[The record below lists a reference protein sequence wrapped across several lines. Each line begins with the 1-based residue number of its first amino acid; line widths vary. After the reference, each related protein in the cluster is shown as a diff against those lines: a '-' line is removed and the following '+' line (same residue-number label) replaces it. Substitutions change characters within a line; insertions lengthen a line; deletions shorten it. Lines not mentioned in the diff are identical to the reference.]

1 MRIAHLGLNSGQ
13 MKKRVRQVAEL
24 ARRISSGDGADR
36 NLLERFRR
44 RCDELLADDRLQLYR
59 WLATEFEVGRAQIED
74 PISGVRAASEDDRFT
89 WNERV
94 RELRKA
100 IASPRQAVFAN
111 LITTTGGL
119 EFVLELRA
127 EVLDAQRQG
136 EEGLEPLEE
145 DIAHLLNRWC
155 QHGLLFVEE
164 IDLGSPYK
172 TIQFLKERE
181 MVHPMVSLEE
191 MGQRLGEDR
200 MCFALHHVVMPEE
213 PVVFIEVALSRGLLR
228 SIHEVIDDPQGERVP
243 ISSPDTAIFY
253 SINNTQDGL
262 AGLGLGKVLILRV
275 TEALRERHPSLATFA
290 TLSPIP
296 GFWPRYLR
304 SILEGNDQRFG
315 LSRSEVVDRIP
326 DKAQQSL
333 ASRNRELGGEANDI
347 AVVLQEVLTRPDWVD
362 DQVFRRH
369 LKKWLTEIAYFYISE
384 ETDARGKPLNPVA
397 GFHLGNGATVSRGNI
412 NFAANTSPRSL
423 EESCGLMVNYIYS
436 QKALTP
442 IGRAVRALLPWSR
455 RNRSESF

>member
-1 MRIAHLGLNSGQ
+1 

-24 ARRISSGDGADR
+24 ARRIASGDGADR
-36 NLLERFRR
+36 KLLERFRR
-44 RCDELLADDRLQLYR
+44 RCNELSADDRLQLYR
-59 WLATEFEVGRAQIED
+59 WLAAEFEVGRAQIED
-74 PISGVRAASEDDRFT
+74 PISGVRAASEDDRIT

-100 IASPRQAVFAN
+100 IASPRQRVFAN

-136 EEGLEPLEE
+136 EDGLAPLEE

-172 TIQFLKERE
+172 TIRFLKERE

-228 SIHEVIDDPQGERVP
+228 SIHDVIDDPQGERAP

-253 SINNTQDGL
+253 SINNTQNGL

-275 TEALRERHPSLATFA
+275 TEALRERHPSLTTFA

-296 GFWPRYLR
+296 GFWPRYLKP
-304 SILEGNDQRFG
+304 ILEGDDQRFG

-326 DKAQQSL
+326 DKAQQAL
-333 ASRNRELGGEANDI
+333 ANRNRELGGRANDI

-397 GFHLGNGATVSRGNI
+397 GFHLGNGATVSRANI
-412 NFAANTSPRSL
+412 NFAANTSPRGL
-423 EESCGLMVNYIYS
+423 EESCGLMVNYVYS

-442 IGRAVRALLPWSR
+442 IGRAFRALLPWSR
-455 RNRSESF
+455 RKQTDGHRSG

>member
-1 MRIAHLGLNSGQ
+1 

-24 ARRISSGDGADR
+24 ARRISSVDGADR
-36 NLLERFRR
+36 DLLERFRR
-44 RCDELLADDRLQLYR
+44 RCSELSVDNRLELYR
-59 WLATEFEVGRAQIED
+59 WLAAEFEVGRAQIED
-74 PISGVRAASEDDRFT
+74 PISGVRAAPEEDRVT

-100 IASPRQAVFAN
+100 IASPRQRVFDK

-136 EEGLEPLEE
+136 EDGLEPLEE

-155 QHGLLFVEE
+155 QHGLLFLEE
-164 IDLGSPYK
+164 IDLDSPYK
-172 TIQFLKERE
+172 TIRFLKERE

-191 MGQRLGEDR
+191 MGRRLGEDR

-228 SIHEVIDDPQGERVP
+228 SIHDVIDDPHGGERAPV
-243 ISSPDTAIFY
+243 SSPDTAIFY
-253 SINNTQDGL
+253 SINNTQNGL
-262 AGLGLGKVLILRV
+262 AGLGLGQVLILRV
-275 TEALRERHPSLATFA
+275 TEALRERHPSLTTFA

-296 GFWPRYLR
+296 GFWPRYLKP
-304 SILEGNDQRFG
+304 ILEGNDEG
-315 LSRSEVVDRIP
+315 SGISRSEVVEKIP
-326 DKAQQSL
+326 GKAQQSL
-333 ASRNRELGGEANDI
+333 VNRNRELGGEADDVA
-347 AVVLQEVLTRPDWVD
+347 AVLREVLSRPDWVD
-362 DQVFRRH
+362 DPVFRRH
-369 LKKWLTEIAYFYISE
+369 LKKWLTEIAYLYISS

-397 GFHLGNGATVSRGNI
+397 GFHLGNGATISRGNI
-412 NFAANTSPRSL
+412 NFAANTSPRGL
-423 EESCGLMVNYIYS
+423 EESCGLMVNYVYS
-436 QKALTP
+436 QRALAP

-455 RNRSESF
+455 RNRGERS